1 MISSAAC
8 ASGKL
13 ARFSAPDDALPPA
26 GELGTATPAT
36 AGAGAGVEGAVIVV
50 LAGAAGGAALV
61 FGESAAAAAV
71 IDARDA
77 SETCAY
83 VIMNGGGEG
92 GGEGRDAGTLGDAAG
107 DGSETEGACGG
118 GETATAGAVV
128 AAVFGDGPVEA

>member
-61 FGESAAAAAV
+61 FGESAAAAAA

-77 SETCAY
+77 SDACAN
-83 VIMNGGGEG
+83 VIMKG

-107 DGSETEGACGG
+107 DGSETEGA
-118 GETATAGAVV
+118 
-128 AAVFGDGPVEA
+128 

>member
-1 MISSAAC
+1 M
-8 ASGKL
+8 
-13 ARFSAPDDALPPA
+13 
-26 GELGTATPAT
+26 
-36 AGAGAGVEGAVIVV
+36 V

-61 FGESAAAAAV
+61 FGESAAAAAA

-77 SETCAY
+77 SDACAN
-83 VIMNGGGEG
+83 VIMKG

-128 AAVFGDGPVEA
+128 AAVIGDGPVEA